1 MNLIATTNLDIQL
14 TQLPE
19 AFAALQP
26 FVALWTLDT
35 ETERNIQRH
44 AQSMDAIRLFADS
57 MMQHMEAL
65 IAFVN
70 RKPMA
75 EFDEVDAT
83 LLKLLLS
90 LAEVAPA
97 VEFYG
102 QQEVVYGF
110 DPRRFVAEEDFNMK
124 PLF

>member
-1 MNLIATTNLDIQL
+1 MTLITTTDLDRPVVV
-14 TQLPE
+14 LPE

-26 FVALWTLDT
+26 FVSLWALAT

-44 AQSMDAIRLFADS
+44 AQSMNAIRLFAQT
-57 MMQHMEAL
+57 MMAHMDAL

-75 EFDEVDAT
+75 EFDEVDDT
-83 LLKLLLS
+83 LLQLMLS

-102 QQEVVYGF
+102 QQEVVWGF
-110 DPRRFVAEEDFNMK
+110 DPRRFVAEDDFSMK
-124 PLF
+124 PKF

>member
-1 MNLIATTNLDIQL
+1 MTLITTTNLDNAAVV
-14 TQLPE
+14 LPE

-26 FVALWTLDT
+26 FVSLWALGS

-44 AQSMDAIRLFADS
+44 AQPMNAIRLFADT
-57 MMQHMEAL
+57 MMAHMNEL
-65 IAFVN
+65 IEFVN

-75 EFDEVDAT
+75 EFDEVDDT
-83 LLKLLLS
+83 LLQLMLS

-102 QQEVVYGF
+102 QQEVVWGF
-110 DPRRFVAEEDFNMK
+110 DPRRFVAEDDFSMK
-124 PLF
+124 PKF

>member
-1 MNLIATTNLDIQL
+1 MNLINTTNLDSPV

-26 FVALWTLDT
+26 FVALWALDT

-70 RKPMA
+70 RKPMD
-75 EFDEVDAT
+75 EFDEVDSA

-110 DPRRFVAEEDFNMK
+110 EPRRFVAEEDFNMK
-124 PLF
+124 PLY